1 MRGYGRDYQDQQ
13 RYRSGG
19 SEDYRDRMRHN
30 PSWEDEAYGS
40 RRYGSGMQGGGY
52 GGGGYQ
58 GGGYGGGRDVGG
70 SSWRNRSYMAGE
82 GSGGMGSGHRYG
94 RGYVDY
100 GQGDYGQ
107 ADSSRRQPMSSRGG
121 GMGYDRGMMSR
132 PVQPY
137 GRGHSGAGG
146 YGMSRGTGPTDAG
159 MGMGGDSGGPFGNP
173 TSRGDY
179 FLGYGASSRR
189 GYSPFW

>member
-13 RYRSGG
+13 RYLSGG
-19 SEDYRDRMRHN
+19 SENYRDRMRHN
-30 PSWEDEAYGS
+30 PSWEDESYGG

-58 GGGYGGGRDVGG
+58 GGGYGGGRDMGGG
-70 SSWRNRSYMAGE
+70 SWRSRTYAAGE

-94 RGYVDY
+94 ADYNDY
-100 GQGDYGQ
+100 GQGGYTRQ
-107 ADSSRRQPMSSRGG
+107 QPMNNRGG

-137 GRGHSGAGG
+137 GRGHSGQGG
-146 YGMSRGTGPTDAG
+146 YGMSRGTGYTDAG
-159 MGMGGDSGGPFGNP
+159 MGMAGDSGGPFGNP
-173 TSRGDY
+173 TDRGDY
-179 FLGYGASSRR
+179 FLGYGGASRR